1 MDWWVPL
8 LLDLKSTGLSQ
19 FLGPTWDIRI
29 QIRLTVI
36 SSSWNGLLESLA
48 SRMAMKQVSES
59 CYLLMISPYGCSVRT
74 GYGYNVRHTTN
85 QVVVVSAVSTVG
97 CGYMFAW
104 AIKKG
109 VW

>member
-1 MDWWVPL
+1 MDCWVPL

-36 SSSWNGLLESLA
+36 SSSWNGLLESRFEDGDEA
-48 SRMAMKQVSES
+48 SES